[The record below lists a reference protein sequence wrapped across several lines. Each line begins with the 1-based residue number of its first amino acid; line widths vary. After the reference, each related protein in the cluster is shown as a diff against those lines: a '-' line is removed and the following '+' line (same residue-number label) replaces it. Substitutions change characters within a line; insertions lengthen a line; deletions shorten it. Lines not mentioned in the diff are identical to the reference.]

1 MAVLKKIKA
10 STLMETLVATVLLVV
25 IFMLAS
31 MVLNNL
37 FSNTIKGNT
46 RDIEVYLTELEYL
59 YRNDKIALPYDTDFG
74 LWTISI
80 EKVQDLNNIKLQLEA
95 VNQDNQQTVKKDTHV
110 N

>member
-1 MAVLKKIKA
+1 MVVLKKIKA

-37 FSNTIKGNT
+37 FSSTIKGNT
-46 RDIEVYLTELEYL
+46 KDIEVYLTELEYL
-59 YRNDKIALPYDTDFG
+59 YRNDKMVLPYDSDFG
-74 LWTISI
+74 PWNIGVET
-80 EKVQDLNNIKLQLEA
+80 VQAPNSTMVQFGA
-95 VNQDNQQTVKKDTHV
+95 VNKDTQQTFKKEIYA